1 MSPETKQ
8 EEIIGQ
14 DNVGAEGTGA
24 EVIKSQAILR
34 PDLAL
39 LRECEFPLPQDEA
52 RMPSVNFNHGFV
64 DISII
69 TLDNPRAPDYQG
81 AIIALRAK
89 GCIVVADTD
98 SSGDGFNRIKI
109 TAPESLFPAAMID
122 GLRNEFLQRL
132 TSSHASAKSAPFE
145 IDGAAA
151 GC

>member
-69 TLDNPRAPDYQG
+69 TLDNPELL
-81 AIIALRAK
+81 IIKLPLFLYGRRDALLSQIRIHREMVL
-89 GCIVVADTD
+89 IV
-98 SSGDGFNRIKI
+98 
-109 TAPESLFPAAMID
+109 
-122 GLRNEFLQRL
+122 
-132 TSSHASAKSAPFE
+132 
-145 IDGAAA
+145 
-151 GC
+151 